1 MERRQFQLPE
11 ADVNHLNARGLRW
24 ETLASGGSRW
34 LLVHDFPVP
43 NGYNVTGV
51 TAAVSISPGYPDA
64 QLDMVYFHPPL
75 ARCDGRAIGAL
86 SSQVIDGKNFQRWSR
101 HRTPANPWRPGEDDL
116 SSHLA
121 LVEHWLER
129 EFTKG

>member
-1 MERRQFQLPE
+1 MERRQFQMPE
-11 ADVNHLNARGLRW
+11 ADVDHLTARGLRW
-24 ETLASGGSRW
+24 ETLVEGGARW

-43 NGYNVTGV
+43 AGYNAGSV
-51 TAAVSISPGYPDA
+51 TAAVAISPGYPDA

-75 ARCDGRAIGAL
+75 ARRDGRAIGAL
-86 SSQVIDGKNFQRWSR
+86 SAQGIDGKSFQRWSR
-101 HRTPANPWRPGEDDL
+101 HRTGVNPWRPGEDDL